1 MDPREEE
8 DFAPPSRRTRRQ
20 NATEFQDSGLMSDKS
35 SFRGASTAA
44 SHPEMSSGLNLSF
57 GFTPMQFEKLDLR
70 GNHKPGPG
78 REGMGLSEHAIE
90 SLVLSVDNITHLD
103 LRGNRLNA
111 AFGWKLIKAMKKKY
125 LNLEFCNGIPL
136 RALRMNSIEVLD
148 LSPCASHIGMPWP
161 EESKEAAMEFANR
174 GMYGIEVVGAIFL
187 AHFLRLNTSL
197 TTFNFRLNHVEKD
210 GAKALAQSLLGNA
223 QTVLQTVNTM
233 GPTKMKPGIDFGHF
247 KTGHLTTVDLSKRG
261 LDDDDFVFLEEWLR
275 RYDCVTDLNLSWNF
289 MSRDGIRKLTRHI
302 KESKVLTKLNCVGL
316 PVTLEGSAL
325 LARAVVEN
333 HTLRQVALPL
343 GHCHD
348 TTERQ
353 QMIQQFGMGLASHP
367 TLHSF
372 ACTRTPNLEYANL
385 NDARENKI
393 KDKAFPPERS
403 GGWPRTQMAVFMWFI
418 SALKPDLERL
428 TLGGNGKPKVEYP
441 KEVCQGANP
450 DLIPATL
457 GVLHDAGHRL
467 QQVSIA
473 LPLGYASRSMEL
485 MRVLTVCGSMR
496 SLKLLGFASAS
507 MKESQLPP
515 EWNSFGSAPRWLFED
530 RLQRK
535 RTHWQALHGLLAAL
549 PHLEQFNDL
558 ALGGSSMRES
568 PELTCL
574 LLMQCLEGIA
584 TDLADGVG
592 GSEAL
597 LKANL
602 QADADVD
609 AFCDVLRI
617 LSRTPLLIDLNF
629 SDKRMETVKAQQ
641 AKLLPHLSGHGD
653 GVPRFTHSIA
663 LRNNVTSE
671 ALLQGVDCH
680 APLREFG
687 FENISAI
694 LPALF
699 TAMCGREK
707 PLPVERIRV
716 EPKWV
721 TSRFARKRFKKKQ
734 HSWLDGIQAAM
745 IRSDRFIEL
754 VSAGTRISRKD
765 IERLSPKEFADAL
778 TGVELEEPFPVEVEK
793 LHPPHMQYLCFP
805 SRRAYLNPPEDP
817 TQNLYVPLPLDEETR
832 NDLQLQKISFVMC
845 NLRQQLQLQARPDEW
860 PDSSKP
866 LWCGKHSQ
874 RRFLRPGDEHEVLD
888 IHDLDEDTLPVRFH
902 WRSEL
907 RLGSHLA
914 CERIAQ
920 DLLPNEPSFA
930 DNFLHESLRSLLDEE
945 STIQELDLRGNGLT
959 REDVNLLLDLVSS
972 HKSLVRLNQIPVLEE
987 EAATC
992 PTLIIDGNG
1001 LKESAKVSDDASYD
1015 GDEEEDPADEAY
1027 AKEVFQHEVIR
1038 MDEGDGYIFLQLV
1051 APQSFPELREV
1062 TLRRLDIPQD
1072 STLAHMTDA
1081 LLQLRSVEVLRLS
1094 HLRLT
1099 SRGASLLLQAVA
1111 ELAPRL
1117 TSLNG
1122 LPLAR
1127 LVQIKDHPEGGSPL
1141 DLTDSIEWN
1150 DFTLGVMARLSLWQV
1165 ANFSGAGG
1173 VPSELKLQGQSLTD
1187 VGLRGLCAMLRH
1199 FAGQGALRSSGAV
1212 NLTKIDLSGNLQ
1224 ITDATVA
1231 DLCHTLKTPHMGSA
1245 LRGGLRELNLRS
1257 CMRLKTRSAYELLN
1271 FMQHVREASR
1281 EPGSAGHTLRM
1292 VNGVDLEALQ
1302 AATRGDPRG
1311 RVAAPPML
1319 LRNLVEAS
1327 KATCMTEC
1335 DVQFFAG
1342 VMHHFQSIPYCH
1354 VHIVIP
1360 TSLLKEDGGA
1370 STLDVW
1376 GRPAHQA
1383 GLPCSNDSPFP
1394 PPVPGGR
1401 LQAVAAQLQ
1410 AQVDATCRLFEAC
1423 PALAELRISMIPAVP
1438 GCEEILKRAGHD
1450 VLVTSAGAGAGPSA
1464 MDCFG
1469 ASKVKLQ
1476 ERAAKKRKAKVGSP
1490 GPAPKALY
1498 VNNINRQ
1505 RLHCCFRTLYGKD
1518 DAELNHEDIMS
1529 DQTTVSLPS
1538 DVDVSNFFSV
1548 ATSVDLQHLDL
1559 GPSHI
1564 TKLPELSE
1572 MPALTHVNLNYNH
1585 LGDVGVE
1592 LLFRALVDAG
1602 SSIEHLSVSSNDIGD
1617 EGAAVIGASLG
1628 SLPRL
1633 TSLELCDNFIQERG
1647 SIAIAEAIA
1656 GANPAEEDADEVV
1669 SSVPLPVLSIDLK
1682 GNRSRELGAR
1692 RWAEVIC
1699 NHPDLKFLNLAQN
1712 ELGCLTKEIFLDLV
1726 CGAVASSSL
1735 SVLDLQD
1742 NFPQGGFGSSEMG
1755 PPPHEVIEEL
1765 LTELPSGEYDSAEV
1779 RKGVFI
1785 RRHRGAAE
1793 KKGRQPQQGSV
1804 PQRHSHSSVHQHTPS

>member
-1 MDPREEE
+1 MEHGEEE
-8 DFAPPSRRTRRQ
+8 DFAPPSRRTRRPHA
-20 NATEFQDSGLMSDKS
+20 NEFHDSGLMSDKS
-35 SFRGASTAA
+35 SFRGASTAEM
-44 SHPEMSSGLNLSF
+44 HPEMSSGLNLSF

-90 SLVLSVDNITHLD
+90 SLVLSVENITHLD

-136 RALRMNSIEVLD
+136 RALKMNTIEVLD
-148 LSPCASHIGMPWP
+148 LSPCASHIGMPWQ
-161 EESKEAAMEFANR
+161 EDSKEAAMEFANR

-275 RYDCVTDLNLSWNF
+275 RYDCVTDLNISWNF

-316 PVTLEGSAL
+316 PVTLEGSSL

-367 TLHSF
+367 TLQSF
-372 ACTRTPNLEYANL
+372 ACTRTPNLEYAGL
-385 NDARENKI
+385 NDVRENKI
-393 KDKAFPPERS
+393 RAFPPERS
-403 GGWPRTQMAVFMWFI
+403 SGWPRTQMAVYMWFL
-418 SALKPDLERL
+418 AATKPDLERL
-428 TLGGNGKPKVEYP
+428 TLGGSGKPKVEYP
-441 KEVCQGANP
+441 KEVCQSANP

-473 LPLGYASRSMEL
+473 LPLHYASRSMEL
-485 MRVLTVCGSMR
+485 LRVLTVCVSLR
-496 SLKLLGFASAS
+496 TLKLLGFASATL
-507 MKESQLPP
+507 KDSQLPP
-515 EWNSFGSAPRWLFED
+515 EWSSIGNAPRWLFED

-535 RTHWQALHGLLAAL
+535 RTHWQALHGLLGAL

-558 ALGGSSMRES
+558 ALGGPSMRES

-574 LLMQCLEGIA
+574 LLMQCVEGVA
-584 TDLADGVG
+584 TDLAESAKSG
-592 GSEAL
+592 GEAL

-609 AFCDVLRI
+609 AFCDILRL

-629 SDKRMETVKAQQ
+629 SDKRTETVKAQQ

-653 GVPRFTHSIA
+653 GVPRFTHAIS
-663 LRNNVTSE
+663 LRNNVVSE

-687 FENISAI
+687 FENISAV
-694 LPALF
+694 LPSLF

-721 TSRFARKRFKKKQ
+721 TNRIARKRFKKRPQ
-734 HSWLDGIQAAM
+734 SWLDGIQAAL
-745 IRSDRFIEL
+745 IRSERFLEI
-754 VSAGTRISRKD
+754 VSAGTSYPRSA
-765 IERLSPKEFADAL
+765 IERMSPKDFADAL
-778 TGVELEEPFPVEVEK
+778 TGVALDDFPKEVD

-805 SRRAYLNPPEDP
+805 SRRAFQNPPEDP
-817 TQNLYVPLPLDEETR
+817 QQNLYVPLPLDEETR
-832 NDLQLQKISFVMC
+832 NELQLQKLSFVMC

-866 LWCGKHSQ
+866 LWCGKGSEV
-874 RRFLRPGDEHEVLD
+874 RFVRPGDEMDAVIEAEHLRD
-888 IHDLDEDTLPVRFH
+888 DESAPVRFH
-902 WRSEL
+902 WRPDL
-907 RLGSHLA
+907 RLGSPAA
-914 CERIAQ
+914 CAMIAE
-920 DLLPNEPSFA
+920 DLLPDEPSFA
-930 DNFLHESLRSLLDEE
+930 DNFLHEALKSLLHED

-959 REDVNLLLDLVSS
+959 KDDVNLLLDLVSS
-972 HKSLVRLNQIPVLEE
+972 HRSLVRLNQIPVLEE

-992 PTLIIDGNG
+992 PSLIIDGTG
-1001 LKESAKVSDDASYD
+1001 MKGPEKPQEEDDD
-1015 GDEEEDPADEAY
+1015 EEDPADEAY
-1027 AKEVFQHEVIR
+1027 AKEVFQHDVVR
-1038 MDEGDGYIFLQLV
+1038 MDEGDGYVFLQLV
-1051 APQSFPELREV
+1051 APNSFPELREV
-1062 TLRRLDIPQD
+1062 TLRKLEIPHD
-1072 STLAHMTDA
+1072 STLAHITDA

-1127 LVQIKDHPEGGSPL
+1127 LVQLKDHPEGGPL
-1141 DLTDSIEWN
+1141 DLGDSIEWN
-1150 DFTLGVMARLSLWQV
+1150 DFTLGVMARLNLWPV
-1165 ANFSGAGG
+1165 ISFGGAGINK
-1173 VPSELKLQGQSLTD
+1173 ELHLQGHSFTD

-1199 FAGQGALRSSGAV
+1199 FATQGPPGRSGAV

-1245 LRGGLRELNLRS
+1245 LRGLRELNLRS

-1271 FMQHVREASR
+1271 FVQHVREAAR
-1281 EPGSAGHTLRM
+1281 DPGAQQNLRM

-1302 AATRGDPRG
+1302 LSSRADRG
-1311 RVAAPPML
+1311 RHAAPSML
-1319 LRNLVEAS
+1319 LRSFLEQQGAKENS
-1327 KATCMTEC
+1327 TSMTEC
-1335 DVQFFAG
+1335 DVHFFAG
-1342 VMHHFQSIPYCH
+1342 VMHQYQNIPYCH

-1360 TSLLKEDGGA
+1360 TSLLKDDA
-1370 STLDVW
+1370 SSASLDLW
-1376 GRPAHQA
+1376 GRPLHLATM
-1383 GLPCSNDSPFP
+1383 PCSNDSPFP
-1394 PPVPGGR
+1394 PPVAGGR

-1410 AQVDATCRLFEAC
+1410 GQVDATCRLFEAC

-1438 GCEEILKRAGHD
+1438 GCEEILRKAGHD
-1450 VLVTSAGAGAGPSA
+1450 VLVTSGTGNASA
-1464 MDCFG
+1464 MDCFST
-1469 ASKVKLQ
+1469 SKQRLQ
-1476 ERAAKKRKAKVGSP
+1476 EKAAKKRKTKQVQGA
-1490 GPAPKALY
+1490 PAKALY

-1518 DAELNHEDIMS
+1518 DADLAHEDIMS
-1529 DQTTVSLPS
+1529 PDLASISLPS
-1538 DVDVSNFFSV
+1538 DVDVSKFFSV

-1559 GPSHI
+1559 SPSHI
-1564 TKLPELSE
+1564 SKLPELME

-1602 SSIEHLSVSSNDIGD
+1602 SSIEHLAVASNDIGD
-1617 EGAAVIGASLG
+1617 EGAAIIGASLG

-1656 GANPAEEDADEVV
+1656 GATPPEEDGEEAVA
-1669 SSVPLPVLSIDLK
+1669 SVPLPVLSVDLK

-1699 NHPDLKFLNLAQN
+1699 HHPDLKFLNLAQN

-1726 CGAVASSSL
+1726 CGAVASASL
-1735 SVLDLQD
+1735 SVLDLQE
-1742 NFPQGGFGSSEMG
+1742 NFPKGGFGSSEMG
-1755 PPPHEVIEEL
+1755 PPPPEVIEEL
-1765 LTELPSGEYDSAEV
+1765 LAELPAGEYDPAEV

-1785 RRHRGAAE
+1785 RRHRGTTD
-1793 KKGRQPQQGSV
+1793 KKGRQPQQGLA
-1804 PQRHSHSSVHQHTPS
+1804 PGQRHSVHQHTPS